1 MGENVHDGRGSH
13 PQVSGIVGEFVEINY
28 SVDISLS
35 HAVVAQNER
44 VDGLSEIV
52 LFQLIN

>member
-1 MGENVHDGRGSH
+1 VHDGRGSH

-35 HAVVAQNER
+35 HAVVAQNEC
-44 VDGLSEIV
+44 VNGLGEIV

>member
-1 MGENVHDGRGSH
+1 MGENVHDRRGSH

-35 HAVVAQNER
+35 HAVVAQNKR
-44 VDGLSEIV
+44 VHGLSEIV